1 MKILKTNVLG
11 QKKKQTNKKKNR
23 IRVLTLETCKPIG
36 NNITGIDEHLRLHTM
51 ASGEEN

>member
-11 QKKKQTNKKKNR
+11 QKKKKKNR
-23 IRVLTLETCKPIG
+23 IRVLTLETCKSIG
-36 NNITGIDEHLRLHTM
+36 NNITRIDEHLRLHTM